1 MVQCASCT
9 IHLNLNRRL
18 GLREFFFRML
28 LLGILLAALTN
39 FLLMAQGDPEAAKM
53 KNPVAATQ
61 ESLNTGQQLYQ
72 RHCASCHGKNGQG
85 GSGNDLIPAAPSLVG
100 GQWKH
105 GSTDGEIFKVI
116 KEGVPPDFNMTPWG
130 DRLKDQDIWNI
141 LNYIRSLAKK

>member
-1 MVQCASCT
+1 M
-9 IHLNLNRRL
+9 
-18 GLREFFFRML
+18 REFFFRTL

-85 GSGNDLIPAAPSLVG
+85 GSGNDLIPAAPSLIG

-116 KEGVPPDFNMTPWG
+116 KGGVPPDFNMTPWG
-130 DRLKDQDIWNI
+130 DQLKDQDIWNI
-141 LNYIRSLAKK
+141 INYIRSLAKK

>member
-1 MVQCASCT
+1 V
-9 IHLNLNRRL
+9 
-18 GLREFFFRML
+18 REFFFRML
-28 LLGILLAALTN
+28 LLGILLAALRN
-39 FLLMAQGDPEAAKM
+39 FPLMAQGDPEAAKI

-61 ESLNTGQQLYQ
+61 DSLNTGQQLYQ

-85 GSGNDLIPAAPSLVG
+85 GSGNDLIPAAPSLIG
-100 GQWKH
+100 SQWKH
-105 GSTDGEIFKVI
+105 GSSDGEIFKSI